1 MNTVY
6 NVHTGCV
13 ISQHDSAPRWVCKG
27 DVCGECST
35 AHRSYQ
41 SSEAHCDRIGRSI
54 RSEPGGQNSYS
65 DQSPTPANSA
75 AERQLSAANARIHDT
90 GENYRANF
98 DFGELVD
105 SM

>member
-1 MNTVY
+1 MDTVY
-6 NVHTGCV
+6 NVYTGCV

-27 DVCGECST
+27 DVCGECSV

-41 SSEAHCDRIGRSI
+41 SSDAHCHRIDRRIS
-54 RSEPGGQNSYS
+54 SALGGQGTYS

-75 AERQLSAANARIHDT
+75 AERQLSAANARIRQS
-90 GENYRANF
+90 GEDYEEGF
-98 DFGELVD
+98 DFGAIVD

>member
-41 SSEAHCDRIGRSI
+41 SSEAHCGRIDRSI
-54 RSEPGGQNSYS
+54 RSAPGGQNSYS

-75 AERQLSAANARIHDT
+75 AERQLSAALDRLEST
-90 GENYRANF
+90 GENGEEGF
-98 DFGELVD
+98 DFARLVD

>member
-41 SSEAHCDRIGRSI
+41 SSEAHCGRIDRSI

-65 DQSPTPANSA
+65 DQAPTPANSA
-75 AERQLSAANARIHDT
+75 AERQLSAALADIRQW
-90 GENYRANF
+90 GEDYEEGFSFAAI
-98 DFGELVD
+98 VD